1 MSEACQR
8 STVRS
13 SLLLVMVGLV
23 AVGCMSTPQRQGGGN
38 NTGGEGPEEPTPDA
52 APPKPKPDAKQTDPT
67 PTPDAM
73 VMVTPDVGA
82 PPAVDAK
89 PATPDTA
96 PIPADTGPAA
106 VTFTELYMTIFGTPA
121 AMPSSCAGAACH
133 NPGTKDMVNM
143 ADKAKAYASLTRAGG
158 PVIKG
163 NPTGSKLFMRLN
175 STNVM
180 QRMPLGKPAL
190 SKDLIEK
197 VRAWIAA
204 GANND

>member
-1 MSEACQR
+1 
-8 STVRS
+8 
-13 SLLLVMVGLV
+13 MVGL
-23 AVGCMSTPQRQGGGN
+23 AAAGCMSTPQRQGSN
-38 NTGGEGPEEPTPDA
+38 NTGGEGPEEPMVDA
-52 APPKPKPDAKQTDPT
+52 APPKPKPDAKQTD

-89 PATPDTA
+89 AATPDTA
-96 PIPADTGPAA
+96 TAPADTGPAA
-106 VTFTELYMTIFGTPA
+106 VTFTELYMTIFGTPM

-133 NPGTKDMVNM
+133 NPGVKDMVNM

-180 QRMPLGKPAL
+180 QRMPLGKGPL
-190 SKDLIEK
+190 PKETIDK